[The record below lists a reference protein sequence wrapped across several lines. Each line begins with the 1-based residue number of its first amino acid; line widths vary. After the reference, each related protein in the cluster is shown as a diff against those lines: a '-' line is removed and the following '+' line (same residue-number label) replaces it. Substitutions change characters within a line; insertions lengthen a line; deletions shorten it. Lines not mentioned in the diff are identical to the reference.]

1 MVDVVFN
8 RRLVSLETG
17 TVLIQDIC
25 SLILDLSCLLY
36 KLISYTI
43 GPFSLNTIVPFSTTI
58 NLCTDRVD
66 FFLLSLPVVS

>member
-17 TVLIQDIC
+17 TLLIQDTC
-25 SLILDLSCLLY
+25 SLILDLSCLLH
-36 KLISYTI
+36 KFISYTI
-43 GPFSLNTIVPFSTTI
+43 GPVLLNTIVPFSSTI